1 MKIKNKYYWI
11 ILGWILFLVS
21 IHGCLKERRETPTKG
36 NITIAVSESVFPM
49 MEQEEQKFEQIYRDA
64 KLELLPMTT
73 REAITRLFND
83 TIKLIVASRPLN
95 AEEQAAAKQFNIE
108 IKEYKIAIDG
118 VGFLVNVQNPV
129 KELRTTQ
136 LDSIYRG
143 TIKNWSQVGG
153 RKTPIDIY
161 LPNPNSANYEIV
173 GLKVLKG
180 EKYTVPSNVT
190 KSSEEML
197 QYVSEQ
203 PNAIGMVGLNW
214 LNQKKENITVL
225 KLSDPDAPDSL
236 GIRGQYFAPFQ
247 AHVYRGYYPITRNV
261 YIYSRVDMYSV
272 GAGFIAFVTSAP
284 GQQVVLNN
292 GLVPATMPIRLVEL
306 SNKGIQ

>member
-1 MKIKNKYYWI
+1 MNNKYCWI
-11 ILGWILFLVS
+11 ILGWILLLVS
-21 IHGCLKERRETPTKG
+21 ILGCLKERTETPTKG
-36 NITIAVSESVFPM
+36 NLTIAVSESVFPM
-49 MEQEEQKFEQIYRDA
+49 LKQEEQKFEQAYRDA
-64 KLELLPMTT
+64 KLELIPMTS

-83 TIKLIVASRPLN
+83 TIKLIVAARPLN
-95 AEEQAAAKQFNIE
+95 TEERVAAKQFNIE
-108 IKEYKIAIDG
+108 TKEYKIAIDG
-118 VGFLVNVQNPV
+118 IGFIVNEQNPV
-129 KELRTTQ
+129 RELRTTQ

-143 TIKNWSQVGG
+143 IIKNWSMVGG
-153 RKTPIDIY
+153 RKASIEIC
-161 LPNPNSANYEIV
+161 LPDPNSANYEIV

-180 EKYTVPSNVT
+180 EKFTSPSIIT
-190 KSSEEML
+190 KSSVEML

-214 LNQKKENITVL
+214 LHQKKENIIVL

-236 GIRGQYFAPFQ
+236 EIRGQYFAPFQ
-247 AHVYRGYYPITRNV
+247 AHIYRGYYPITRNV

-272 GAGFIAFVTSAP
+272 GAGFISYITSAP

-306 SNKGIQ
+306 SNKGIQQ